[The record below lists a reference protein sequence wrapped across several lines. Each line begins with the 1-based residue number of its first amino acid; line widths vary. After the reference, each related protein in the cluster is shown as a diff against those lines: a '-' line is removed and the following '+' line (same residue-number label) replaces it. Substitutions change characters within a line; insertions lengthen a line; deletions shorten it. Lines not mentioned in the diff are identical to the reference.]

1 MLSLKNVNKYFNR
14 HRKNEIHVINN
25 ISLEFND
32 NGLVALLGP
41 SGCGKTTLLN
51 AIGGLDKIK
60 SGKIYVNGKKIS
72 SKIDGKV
79 DKIRNLNI
87 GYIFQDYKL
96 VDNMSVFDN
105 VALVLTMLGI
115 KDKNEVKNRVEYVLD
130 KVGMLRYKRRPANML
145 SGGERQ
151 RVGIARA
158 LVKNPNIILADEP
171 TGNLDSKNSLEIMKI
186 IKSISK
192 DRLVIL
198 VTHEVNLAKFYA
210 DRIIELKDGSI
221 VKDYINKDK
230 EDLDYAIDNNIY
242 LKDFDK
248 HDVIKDEDKLINIY
262 LDDKD
267 KIKLDIVVRNGNI
280 YVNSKNRD
288 NVVVIDEDSNIELIN
303 DSYKKIQES
312 DIDKYNFDLKDDG
325 KKKRYSSIFNPISL
339 ITNGFRKVF
348 DYSFLKKL
356 LLLGFVLSGMF
367 IMYSVASIA
376 STINVKDED
385 FVTMNKNYLSINLN
399 KIKVDDYLK
408 YETMD
413 SVNYIIPGNSYV
425 NFNVSYNDYYQSLN
439 YSDNLSGSL
448 SDINLINDSDVV
460 YGTMPKEMNEV
471 VVDKKCILS
480 MFDATGYANM
490 LGVKN
495 VSDMI
500 GRKIKINTMNAFVIV
515 GVVDLG
521 SPSIYMNRNNFV
533 NVLSNTKSTDD
544 TINNDMLSVAEVE
557 IGNQKVYD
565 YNLYV
570 NDIELKKG
578 NYPVNDYEVIVNI
591 KNSDTMPLNKY
602 IDTKVN
608 DKKLL
613 VVGYYFSKE
622 NMDAFLVNNNTVKYD
637 LITKSKD
644 MVLVSKDKNKT
655 INEFRDMGLN
665 IEDSYSVSRKKYI
678 ESNKERVNATLL
690 ASGIILIISLVE
702 VFLMIRASFI
712 SRVKSVGIYRAIGVK
727 KSDIYRMFYGEIIA
741 ITTIASVPGII
752 LASYILKT
760 LTSIKFLS
768 KSFLVDFRII
778 LLSIIFVYIFNLI
791 IGLIP
796 VFNTIRHR
804 PASILSRHDLD

>member
-288 NVVVIDEDSNIELIN
+288 NIVVIDEDSNIELIN

-356 LLLGFVLSGMF
+356 LLLGFILSGMF
-367 IMYSVASIA
+367 IMYSVSSIA

-385 FVTMNKNYLSINLN
+385 FVTMNKNYLSVNLN

-408 YETMD
+408 YENLD
-413 SVNYIIPGNSYV
+413 SVDYIIPGNSSV
-425 NFNVSYNDYYQSLN
+425 NFSVNYNDYYQSIN
-439 YSDNLSGSL
+439 IKDILSGSL
-448 SDINLINDSDVV
+448 SDINLIKDSDIL
-460 YGTMPKEMNEV
+460 YGTVPKEINEV
-471 VVDKKCILS
+471 VVDKRSILS
-480 MFDATGYANM
+480 MFDETGYANM
-490 LGVKN
+490 IGIKN

-500 GRKIKINTMNAFVIV
+500 GREIKIDTMDAFVIV
-515 GVVDLG
+515 GIVDLG
-521 SPSIYMNRNNFV
+521 SPSIYMNRSNFI
-533 NVLSNTKSTDD
+533 NVLSNTK
-544 TINNDMLSVAEVE
+544 NNDTNMYISEEE
-557 IGNQKVYD
+557 IGNQKIYD
-565 YNLYV
+565 YNLEV

-591 KNSDTMPLNKY
+591 KNSDTMPLNKF

-613 VVGYYFSKE
+613 VVGYYFSKD

-637 LITKSKD
+637 LISKSKD
-644 MVLVSKDKNKT
+644 MVLVSKDKDKT

-678 ESNKERVNATLL
+678 EGNKERVNTTLL
-690 ASGIILIISLVE
+690 VSGVILIISLVE
-702 VFLMIRASFI
+702 VFLMIRASFL

-752 LASYILKT
+752 LASYILKV
-760 LTSIKFLS
+760 LSNIKFLS
-768 KSFLVDFRII
+768 KYFLVNFRIV

-796 VFNTIRHR
+796 VFNTIRRR

>member
-288 NVVVIDEDSNIELIN
+288 NIVVIDEDSNIELIN

-312 DIDKYNFDLKDDG
+312 DIDKYNFDLKDYG

-339 ITNGFRKVF
+339 ITNGFKKVF

-356 LLLGFVLSGMF
+356 LLLGFILSGMF
-367 IMYSVASIA
+367 IMYSVSSIA

-385 FVTMNKNYLSINLN
+385 FVTMNKNYLSVNLN

-408 YETMD
+408 YENLD
-413 SVNYIIPGNSYV
+413 SVDYIIPGNSSV
-425 NFNVSYNDYYQSLN
+425 NFSVNYNDYYQSIN
-439 YSDNLSGSL
+439 IKDILSGSL
-448 SDINLINDSDVV
+448 SDINLIKDSDIV

-471 VVDKKCILS
+471 VVDKRSLLS
-480 MFDATGYANM
+480 MFDETGYANM
-490 LGVKN
+490 IGVKN

-500 GRKIKINTMNAFVIV
+500 GREIKIDTMDAFVIV
-515 GVVDLG
+515 GIVDLG
-521 SPSIYMNRNNFV
+521 SPSIYMNRNNFI
-533 NVLSNTKSTDD
+533 NVLSNTK
-544 TINNDMLSVAEVE
+544 NNDTNMYISEEE
-557 IGNQKVYD
+557 IGNQKIYD
-565 YNLYV
+565 YNLEV

-613 VVGYYFSKE
+613 VVGYYFSKD

-637 LITKSKD
+637 LISKSKD
-644 MVLVSKDKNKT
+644 LVLVSEDKDKT

-678 ESNKERVNATLL
+678 EGNKERVNTTLL
-690 ASGIILIISLVE
+690 VSGVILIISLVE
-702 VFLMIRASFI
+702 VFLMIRASFL

-752 LASYILKT
+752 LASYILKV
-760 LTSIKFLS
+760 LSNIKFLS
-768 KSFLVDFRII
+768 KYFLVNFRIV

-796 VFNTIRHR
+796 VFNTIRRR

>member
-171 TGNLDSKNSLEIMKI
+171 TGNLDSKISLEIMKI

-280 YVNSKNRD
+280 YVNSKSRD
-288 NVVVIDEDSNIELIN
+288 NIVVIDEDSNIELIN

-356 LLLGFVLSGMF
+356 LLLGFLLSGMF
-367 IMYSVASIA
+367 IMYSVSSIA

-385 FVTMNKNYLSINLN
+385 FVTMNKNYLSVNLN

-408 YETMD
+408 YENLD
-413 SVNYIIPGNSYV
+413 SVDYIIPGNSSV
-425 NFNVSYNDYYQSLN
+425 NFSVNYNDYYQSIN
-439 YSDNLSGSL
+439 IKDILSGSL
-448 SDINLINDSDVV
+448 SDINLIKDSDIV

-471 VVDKKCILS
+471 VVDKRSILS
-480 MFDATGYANM
+480 MFDETGYANM
-490 LGVKN
+490 IGIKN

-500 GRKIKINTMNAFVIV
+500 GREIKIDTMDAFVIV
-515 GVVDLG
+515 GIVDLG
-521 SPSIYMNRNNFV
+521 SPSIYMNRSNFI
-533 NVLSNTKSTDD
+533 NVLSNTK
-544 TINNDMLSVAEVE
+544 NNDTNMYISEEE
-557 IGNQKVYD
+557 IGNQKIYD
-565 YNLYV
+565 YNLEV

-578 NYPVNDYEVIVNI
+578 NYPVNDYEAIVNI

-613 VVGYYFSKE
+613 VVGYYFSKD

-637 LITKSKD
+637 LISKSKD
-644 MVLVSKDKNKT
+644 MVLVSKDKDKT

-678 ESNKERVNATLL
+678 EGNKERVNTTLL
-690 ASGIILIISLVE
+690 VSGVILIISLVE
-702 VFLMIRASFI
+702 VFLMIRASFL

-752 LASYILKT
+752 LASYILKV
-760 LTSIKFLS
+760 LSNIKFLS
-768 KSFLVDFRII
+768 KYFLVNFRIV

-796 VFNTIRHR
+796 VFNTIRRR

>member
-280 YVNSKNRD
+280 YVNSKSRD
-288 NVVVIDEDSNIELIN
+288 NIVVIDEDSNIELIN

-339 ITNGFRKVF
+339 ITNGFKKVF
-348 DYSFLKKL
+348 DYSILKKL
-356 LLLGFVLSGMF
+356 LLLGFILSGMF
-367 IMYSVASIA
+367 IMYSVSSIA

-385 FVTMNKNYLSINLN
+385 FVTMNKNYLSVNLN

-408 YETMD
+408 YENLD
-413 SVNYIIPGNSYV
+413 SVDYIIPGNSSV
-425 NFNVSYNDYYQSLN
+425 NFSVNYNDYYQSIN
-439 YSDNLSGSL
+439 IKDILSGSL
-448 SDINLINDSDVV
+448 SDINLIKDSDIV

-471 VVDKKCILS
+471 VVDKRSLLS
-480 MFDATGYANM
+480 MFDETGYANM
-490 LGVKN
+490 IGVKN

-500 GRKIKINTMNAFVIV
+500 GREIKIDTMDAFVIV
-515 GVVDLG
+515 GIVDLG
-521 SPSIYMNRNNFV
+521 SPSIYMNRSNFI
-533 NVLSNTKSTDD
+533 NVLSNTK
-544 TINNDMLSVAEVE
+544 NNDTNMYISEEE
-557 IGNQKVYD
+557 IGNQKIYD
-565 YNLYV
+565 YNLEV

-613 VVGYYFSKE
+613 VVGYYFSKD

-637 LITKSKD
+637 LISKSKD
-644 MVLVSKDKNKT
+644 LVLVSEDKNKT
-655 INEFRDMGLN
+655 INEFRNMGLN

-678 ESNKERVNATLL
+678 EGNKERVNTTLL
-690 ASGIILIISLVE
+690 VSGVILIISLVE
-702 VFLMIRASFI
+702 VFLMIRASFL

-752 LASYILKT
+752 LASYILKV
-760 LTSIKFLS
+760 LSNIKFLS
-768 KSFLVDFRII
+768 KYFLVNFRIV

-796 VFNTIRHR
+796 VFNTIRRR

>member
-96 VDNMSVFDN
+96 VENMSVFDN

-280 YVNSKNRD
+280 YVNSKSRD
-288 NVVVIDEDSNIELIN
+288 NIVVIDEDSNIELIN

-339 ITNGFRKVF
+339 ITNGFKKVF

-356 LLLGFVLSGMF
+356 LLLGFILSGMF
-367 IMYSVASIA
+367 IMYSVSSIA

-385 FVTMNKNYLSINLN
+385 FVTMNKNYMSVNLN

-408 YETMD
+408 YENLD
-413 SVNYIIPGNSYV
+413 SVDYIIPGNSSV
-425 NFNVSYNDYYQSLN
+425 NFSVNYNDYYQSIN
-439 YSDNLSGSL
+439 IKDILSGSL
-448 SDINLINDSDVV
+448 SDINLIKDSDIL

-471 VVDKKCILS
+471 VVDKRSILS
-480 MFDATGYANM
+480 MFDETGYANM
-490 LGVKN
+490 IGIKN
-495 VSDMI
+495 VRDMI
-500 GRKIKINTMNAFVIV
+500 GREIKIDTMDAFVIV
-515 GVVDLG
+515 GIVDLG
-521 SPSIYMNRNNFV
+521 SPSIYMNRSNFI
-533 NVLSNTKSTDD
+533 NVLSNTK
-544 TINNDMLSVAEVE
+544 NNDTNMYISEEE
-557 IGNQKVYD
+557 IGNQKIYD
-565 YNLYV
+565 YNLEV

-613 VVGYYFSKE
+613 VVGYYFSKD

-637 LITKSKD
+637 LISKSKD
-644 MVLVSKDKNKT
+644 MVLVSKDKDKT

-678 ESNKERVNATLL
+678 EGNKERVNTTLL
-690 ASGIILIISLVE
+690 VSGVILIISLVE
-702 VFLMIRASFI
+702 VFLMIRASFL

-752 LASYILKT
+752 LASYILKV
-760 LTSIKFLS
+760 LSNIKFLS
-768 KSFLVDFRII
+768 KYFLVNFRIV

-796 VFNTIRHR
+796 VFNTIRRR

>member
-171 TGNLDSKNSLEIMKI
+171 TGNLDSKNSLEVMKI

-339 ITNGFRKVF
+339 ITNGFKKVF

-356 LLLGFVLSGMF
+356 LLLGFILSGMF
-367 IMYSVASIA
+367 IMYSVSSIA

-385 FVTMNKNYLSINLN
+385 FVTMNKNYLSVNLN

-408 YETMD
+408 YENLD
-413 SVNYIIPGNSYV
+413 SVDYIIPGNSSV
-425 NFNVSYNDYYQSLN
+425 NFSVNYNDYYQSIN
-439 YSDNLSGSL
+439 IKDILSGSL
-448 SDINLINDSDVV
+448 SDINLIKDSDIV

-471 VVDKKCILS
+471 VVDKRSILS
-480 MFDATGYANM
+480 MFDETGYANM
-490 LGVKN
+490 IGVKN

-500 GRKIKINTMNAFVIV
+500 GREIKIDTMDAFVIV
-515 GVVDLG
+515 GIVDLG
-521 SPSIYMNRNNFV
+521 SPSIYMNRSNFI
-533 NVLSNTKSTDD
+533 NVLSNTK
-544 TINNDMLSVAEVE
+544 NNDTNMYISEEE
-557 IGNQKVYD
+557 IGNQKIYD
-565 YNLYV
+565 YNLEV

-591 KNSDTMPLNKY
+591 KNSDTMPLNKF

-613 VVGYYFSKE
+613 VVGYYFSKD

-637 LITKSKD
+637 LISKSKD
-644 MVLVSKDKNKT
+644 MVLVSKDKDKT

-665 IEDSYSVSRKKYI
+665 IEDSYGVSRKKYI
-678 ESNKERVNATLL
+678 ESNKERVNTTLL
-690 ASGIILIISLVE
+690 VSGVILIISLVE
-702 VFLMIRASFI
+702 VFLMIRASFL

-752 LASYILKT
+752 LASYILKV
-760 LTSIKFLS
+760 LSNIKFLS
-768 KSFLVDFRII
+768 KYFLVNFRIV
-778 LLSIIFVYIFNLI
+778 LLSIVFVYIFNLI

-796 VFNTIRHR
+796 VFNTIRRR

>member
-1 MLSLKNVNKYFNR
+1 MLSLKKVNKYFNR

-25 ISLEFND
+25 VSLEFND

-72 SKIDGKV
+72 SKIDAKV

-115 KDKNEVKNRVEYVLD
+115 KDKNKVKNRVEYVLD
-130 KVGMLRYKRRPANML
+130 KVGMLRYKRRPASML

-171 TGNLDSKNSLEIMKI
+171 TGNLDSKNSLEVMKI

-262 LDDKD
+262 LDEKD
-267 KIKLDIVVRNGNI
+267 NIKLDIVVKNGNI
-280 YVNSKNRD
+280 YINSKNRD

-339 ITNGFRKVF
+339 ITNGFKKVF

-356 LLLGFVLSGMF
+356 LLLGFILSGMF
-367 IMYSVASIA
+367 IMYSVSSIA

-385 FVTMNKNYLSINLN
+385 FVTMNKNYLSVNLN

-408 YETMD
+408 YENLD
-413 SVNYIIPGNSYV
+413 SVDYIIPGNSSV
-425 NFNVSYNDYYQSLN
+425 NFSVNYNDYYQSIN
-439 YSDNLSGSL
+439 IKDILSGSL
-448 SDINLINDSDVV
+448 SDINLIKDSDIV

-471 VVDKKCILS
+471 VVDKRSILS
-480 MFDATGYANM
+480 MFDETGYANM
-490 LGVKN
+490 IGVKN

-500 GRKIKINTMNAFVIV
+500 GREIKIDTMDAFVIV
-515 GVVDLG
+515 GIVDLG
-521 SPSIYMNRNNFV
+521 SPSIYMDKSNFI
-533 NVLSNTKSTDD
+533 NVLSNTK
-544 TINNDMLSVAEVE
+544 NNDTNMYVSEEE

-565 YNLYV
+565 YNLEV

-578 NYPVNDYEVIVNI
+578 NYPINDYEVIVNI
-591 KNSDTMPLNKY
+591 KNSDTMSLNKY

-613 VVGYYFSKE
+613 VVGYYFSKD

-637 LITKSKD
+637 LISKSKD
-644 MVLVSKDKNKT
+644 LVLVSKDKDKT

-678 ESNKERVNATLL
+678 ESNKERVNTTLL
-690 ASGIILIISLVE
+690 VSGVILIISLVE
-702 VFLMIRASFI
+702 VFLMIRASFL

-752 LASYILKT
+752 LASYILKV
-760 LTSIKFLS
+760 LSNIKFLS
-768 KSFLVDFRII
+768 KYFLVNFRIV

-796 VFNTIRHR
+796 VFNTIRRR

>member
-221 VKDYINKDK
+221 VRDYINKDK

-280 YVNSKNRD
+280 YVNSKSRD
-288 NVVVIDEDSNIELIN
+288 NIVVIDEDSNIELIN

-356 LLLGFVLSGMF
+356 LLLGFLLSGMF
-367 IMYSVASIA
+367 IMYSVSSIA

-385 FVTMNKNYLSINLN
+385 FVTMNKNYLSVNLN

-408 YETMD
+408 YENLD
-413 SVNYIIPGNSYV
+413 SVDYIIPGNSSV
-425 NFNVSYNDYYQSLN
+425 NFSVNYNDYYQSIN
-439 YSDNLSGSL
+439 IKDILSGSL
-448 SDINLINDSDVV
+448 SDINLIKDSDIL

-471 VVDKKCILS
+471 VVDKRSILS
-480 MFDATGYANM
+480 MFDETGYANM
-490 LGVKN
+490 IGIKN

-500 GRKIKINTMNAFVIV
+500 GREIKIDTMDAFVIV
-515 GVVDLG
+515 GIVDLG
-521 SPSIYMNRNNFV
+521 SPSIYMNRSNFI
-533 NVLSNTKSTDD
+533 NVLSNTK
-544 TINNDMLSVAEVE
+544 NNDTNMYISEEE
-557 IGNQKVYD
+557 IGNQKIYD
-565 YNLYV
+565 YNLEV

-613 VVGYYFSKE
+613 VVGYYFSKD

-637 LITKSKD
+637 LISKSKD
-644 MVLVSKDKNKT
+644 MVLVSKDKDKT

-665 IEDSYSVSRKKYI
+665 IEDSYNVSRKKYI
-678 ESNKERVNATLL
+678 EGNKERVNTTLL
-690 ASGIILIISLVE
+690 VSGVILIISLVE
-702 VFLMIRASFI
+702 VFLMIRASFL

-752 LASYILKT
+752 LASYILKV
-760 LTSIKFLS
+760 LSNIKFLS
-768 KSFLVDFRII
+768 KYFLVNFRIV

-796 VFNTIRHR
+796 VFNTIRRR

>member
-1 MLSLKNVNKYFNR
+1 MLSLKKVNKYFNR

-25 ISLEFND
+25 VSLEFND

-115 KDKNEVKNRVEYVLD
+115 KDKNKVKNRVEYVLD

-171 TGNLDSKNSLEIMKI
+171 TGNLDSKNSLEVMKI

-262 LDDKD
+262 LDEKD
-267 KIKLDIVVRNGNI
+267 NIKLDIVVKNGNI
-280 YVNSKNRD
+280 YINSKNRD

-339 ITNGFRKVF
+339 ITNGFKKVF

-356 LLLGFVLSGMF
+356 LLLGFILSGMF
-367 IMYSVASIA
+367 IMYSVSSIA

-385 FVTMNKNYLSINLN
+385 FVTMNKNYLSVNLN

-408 YETMD
+408 YENLD
-413 SVNYIIPGNSYV
+413 SVDYIIPGNSSV
-425 NFNVSYNDYYQSLN
+425 NFSVNYNDYYQSIN
-439 YSDNLSGSL
+439 IKDILSGSL
-448 SDINLINDSDVV
+448 SDINLIKDSDIV

-471 VVDKKCILS
+471 VVDKRSILS
-480 MFDATGYANM
+480 MFDETGYANM
-490 LGVKN
+490 IGVKN

-500 GRKIKINTMNAFVIV
+500 GREIKIDTMDAFVIV
-515 GVVDLG
+515 GIVDLG
-521 SPSIYMNRNNFV
+521 SPSIYMNRSNFI
-533 NVLSNTKSTDD
+533 NVLSNTK
-544 TINNDMLSVAEVE
+544 NNDNNMYVSEEE
-557 IGNQKVYD
+557 ISNQKVYD
-565 YNLYV
+565 YNLEV

-578 NYPVNDYEVIVNI
+578 NYPINDYEVIVNI

-613 VVGYYFSKE
+613 VVGYYFSKD

-637 LITKSKD
+637 LISKSKD
-644 MVLVSKDKNKT
+644 MVLVSKDKDKT

-678 ESNKERVNATLL
+678 ESNKERVNTTLL
-690 ASGIILIISLVE
+690 VSGVILIISLVE
-702 VFLMIRASFI
+702 VFLMIRASFL

-752 LASYILKT
+752 LASYILKV
-760 LTSIKFLS
+760 LSNIKFLS
-768 KSFLVDFRII
+768 KYFLVNFRIV

-796 VFNTIRHR
+796 VFNTIRRR

>member
-130 KVGMLRYKRRPANML
+130 KVGMLRYKRRPASML

-171 TGNLDSKNSLEIMKI
+171 TGNLDSKNSLEVMKI

-312 DIDKYNFDLKDDG
+312 DIDKYNFDLKDYG

-339 ITNGFRKVF
+339 ITNGFKKVF

-356 LLLGFVLSGMF
+356 LLLGFILSGMF
-367 IMYSVASIA
+367 IMYSVSSIA

-385 FVTMNKNYLSINLN
+385 FVTMNKNYLSVNLN

-408 YETMD
+408 YENLD
-413 SVNYIIPGNSYV
+413 SVDYIMPGNSSV
-425 NFNVSYNDYYQSLN
+425 NFSVNYNDYYQSIN
-439 YSDNLSGSL
+439 IKDILSGSL
-448 SDINLINDSDVV
+448 SDINLIKDSDIV

-471 VVDKKCILS
+471 VVDKRSILS
-480 MFDATGYANM
+480 MFDETGYANM
-490 LGVKN
+490 IGIKN

-500 GRKIKINTMNAFVIV
+500 GREIKIDTMDAFVIV
-515 GVVDLG
+515 GIVDLG
-521 SPSIYMNRNNFV
+521 SPSIYMDKSNFI
-533 NVLSNTKSTDD
+533 NVLSNTK
-544 TINNDMLSVAEVE
+544 NNDTNMYISEEE
-557 IGNQKVYD
+557 IGNQKIYD
-565 YNLYV
+565 YNLEV

-613 VVGYYFSKE
+613 VVGYYFSKD

-637 LITKSKD
+637 LISKSKD
-644 MVLVSKDKNKT
+644 MVLVSKDKDKT

-678 ESNKERVNATLL
+678 EGNKERVNTTLL
-690 ASGIILIISLVE
+690 VSGVILIISLVE
-702 VFLMIRASFI
+702 VFLMIRASFL

-752 LASYILKT
+752 LASYILKV
-760 LTSIKFLS
+760 LSNIKFLS
-768 KSFLVDFRII
+768 KYFLVNFRIV

-796 VFNTIRHR
+796 VFNTIRRR

>member
-171 TGNLDSKNSLEIMKI
+171 TGNLDSKNSLEVMKI

-198 VTHEVNLAKFYA
+198 VTQEVNLAKFYA

-280 YVNSKNRD
+280 YVNSKSRD
-288 NVVVIDEDSNIELIN
+288 NIVVIDEDSNIELIN

-356 LLLGFVLSGMF
+356 LLLGFLLSGMF
-367 IMYSVASIA
+367 IMYSVSSIA

-385 FVTMNKNYLSINLN
+385 FVTMNKNYLSVNLN

-408 YETMD
+408 YENLD
-413 SVNYIIPGNSYV
+413 SVDYIIPGNSSV
-425 NFNVSYNDYYQSLN
+425 NFSVNYNDYYQSIN
-439 YSDNLSGSL
+439 IKDILSGSL
-448 SDINLINDSDVV
+448 SDINLIKDSDIV

-471 VVDKKCILS
+471 VVDKRSILS
-480 MFDATGYANM
+480 MFDETGYANM
-490 LGVKN
+490 IGIKN

-500 GRKIKINTMNAFVIV
+500 GREIKIDTMDAFVIV
-515 GVVDLG
+515 GIVDLG
-521 SPSIYMNRNNFV
+521 SPSIYMNRSNFI
-533 NVLSNTKSTDD
+533 NVLSNTK
-544 TINNDMLSVAEVE
+544 NNDTNMYISEEE
-557 IGNQKVYD
+557 IGNQKIYD
-565 YNLYV
+565 YNLEV

-591 KNSDTMPLNKY
+591 KNNDTMPLNKY

-613 VVGYYFSKE
+613 VVGYYFSKD

-637 LITKSKD
+637 LISKSKD
-644 MVLVSKDKNKT
+644 LVLVSKDKDKT

-678 ESNKERVNATLL
+678 EGNKERVNTTLL
-690 ASGIILIISLVE
+690 VSGVILIISLVE
-702 VFLMIRASFI
+702 VFLMIRASFL

-752 LASYILKT
+752 LASYILKV
-760 LTSIKFLS
+760 LSNIKFLS
-768 KSFLVDFRII
+768 KYFLVNFRIV

-796 VFNTIRHR
+796 VFNTIRRR

>member
-280 YVNSKNRD
+280 YVNSKSRD

-339 ITNGFRKVF
+339 ITNGFKKVF

-356 LLLGFVLSGMF
+356 LLLGFILSGMF
-367 IMYSVASIA
+367 IMYSVSSIA

-385 FVTMNKNYLSINLN
+385 FVTMNKNYLSLNLN

-408 YETMD
+408 YENLD
-413 SVNYIIPGNSYV
+413 SVDYIIPGNSSV
-425 NFNVSYNDYYQSLN
+425 NFSVNYNDYYQSIN
-439 YSDNLSGSL
+439 IKDILSGSL
-448 SDINLINDSDVV
+448 SDINLIKDSDIV

-471 VVDKKCILS
+471 VVDKRSILS
-480 MFDATGYANM
+480 MFDETGYANM
-490 LGVKN
+490 IGVKN

-500 GRKIKINTMNAFVIV
+500 GREIKIDTMDAFVIV
-515 GVVDLG
+515 GIVDLG
-521 SPSIYMNRNNFV
+521 SPSIYMNRGNFI
-533 NVLSNTKSTDD
+533 NVLSNTK
-544 TINNDMLSVAEVE
+544 NNDTNMYVSEEE
-557 IGNQKVYD
+557 ISNQKVYD
-565 YNLYV
+565 YNLEV

-578 NYPVNDYEVIVNI
+578 NYPINDYEVIVNI

-608 DKKLL
+608 EKKLL
-613 VVGYYFSKE
+613 VVGYYFSKD

-637 LITKSKD
+637 LISKSKD
-644 MVLVSKDKNKT
+644 MVLVSKDKDKT

-678 ESNKERVNATLL
+678 ESNKERVNTTLL
-690 ASGIILIISLVE
+690 VSGVILIISLVE
-702 VFLMIRASFI
+702 VFLMIRASFL

-752 LASYILKT
+752 LASYILKV
-760 LTSIKFLS
+760 LSNIKFLS
-768 KSFLVDFRII
+768 KYFLVNFRIV

-796 VFNTIRHR
+796 VFNTIRRR

>member
-25 ISLEFND
+25 VSLEFND

-130 KVGMLRYKRRPANML
+130 KVGMLRYKRRPASML

-171 TGNLDSKNSLEIMKI
+171 TGNLDSKNSLEVMKI

-280 YVNSKNRD
+280 YVNSKSRD
-288 NVVVIDEDSNIELIN
+288 NIVVIDEDSNIELIN

-356 LLLGFVLSGMF
+356 LLLGFLLSGMF
-367 IMYSVASIA
+367 IMYSVSSIA

-385 FVTMNKNYLSINLN
+385 FVTMNKNYLSVNLN

-408 YETMD
+408 YENLD
-413 SVNYIIPGNSYV
+413 SVDYIIPGNSSV
-425 NFNVSYNDYYQSLN
+425 NFSVNYNDYYQSIN
-439 YSDNLSGSL
+439 IKDILSGSL
-448 SDINLINDSDVV
+448 SDINLIKDSDIL

-471 VVDKKCILS
+471 VVDKRSILS
-480 MFDATGYANM
+480 MFDETGYANM
-490 LGVKN
+490 IGIKN

-500 GRKIKINTMNAFVIV
+500 GREIKIDTMDAFVIV
-515 GVVDLG
+515 GIVDLG
-521 SPSIYMNRNNFV
+521 NPSIYMNRSNFI
-533 NVLSNTKSTDD
+533 NVLSNTK
-544 TINNDMLSVAEVE
+544 NNDTNMYISEEE
-557 IGNQKVYD
+557 IGNQKIYD
-565 YNLYV
+565 YNLEV

-613 VVGYYFSKE
+613 VVGYYFSKD

-637 LITKSKD
+637 LISKSKD
-644 MVLVSKDKNKT
+644 LVLVSKDKDKT

-678 ESNKERVNATLL
+678 EGNKERVNTTLL
-690 ASGIILIISLVE
+690 VSGVILIISLVE
-702 VFLMIRASFI
+702 VFLMIRASFL

-752 LASYILKT
+752 LASYILKV
-760 LTSIKFLS
+760 LSNIKFLS
-768 KSFLVDFRII
+768 KYFLVNFRIV
-778 LLSIIFVYIFNLI
+778 LLSIVFVYIFNLI

-796 VFNTIRHR
+796 VFNTIRRR

>member
-96 VDNMSVFDN
+96 VDSMSVFDN

-280 YVNSKNRD
+280 YVNSKSRD

-339 ITNGFRKVF
+339 ITNGFKKVF

-356 LLLGFVLSGMF
+356 LLLGFILSGMF
-367 IMYSVASIA
+367 IMYSVSSIA

-385 FVTMNKNYLSINLN
+385 FVTMNKNYLSVNLN

-408 YETMD
+408 YENLD
-413 SVNYIIPGNSYV
+413 SVNYIIPGNSSV
-425 NFNVSYNDYYQSLN
+425 NFSVNYNDYYQSIN
-439 YSDNLSGSL
+439 IKDILSGSL
-448 SDINLINDSDVV
+448 SDINLIKDSDIV

-471 VVDKKCILS
+471 VVDKRSILS
-480 MFDATGYANM
+480 MFDETGYANM
-490 LGVKN
+490 VGVKN

-500 GRKIKINTMNAFVIV
+500 GREIKIDTMDAFVIV
-515 GVVDLG
+515 GIVDLG
-521 SPSIYMNRNNFV
+521 SPSIYMNRSNFI
-533 NVLSNTKSTDD
+533 NVLSNTK
-544 TINNDMLSVAEVE
+544 NNDTNMYISEEE
-557 IGNQKVYD
+557 IGNQKIYD
-565 YNLYV
+565 YNLEV
-570 NDIELKKG
+570 NDIVLKKG

-613 VVGYYFSKE
+613 VVGYYFSKD

-637 LITKSKD
+637 LISKSKD
-644 MVLVSKDKNKT
+644 MVLVSKDKDKT

-678 ESNKERVNATLL
+678 EGNKERVNTTLL
-690 ASGIILIISLVE
+690 VSGVILIISLVE
-702 VFLMIRASFI
+702 VFLMIRASFL

-752 LASYILKT
+752 LASYILKV
-760 LTSIKFLS
+760 LSNIKFLS
-768 KSFLVDFRII
+768 KYFLVNFRIV

-796 VFNTIRHR
+796 VFNTIRRR

>member
-72 SKIDGKV
+72 SKIDSKV

-96 VDNMSVFDN
+96 VDNISVFDN

-130 KVGMLRYKRRPANML
+130 KVGMLRYKRRPASML

-280 YVNSKNRD
+280 YVNSKSRD

-312 DIDKYNFDLKDDG
+312 DIDKYNFDLKDYG

-339 ITNGFRKVF
+339 ITNGFKKVF

-356 LLLGFVLSGMF
+356 LLLGFILSGMF
-367 IMYSVASIA
+367 IMYSVSSIA

-385 FVTMNKNYLSINLN
+385 FVTMNKNYLSVNLN

-408 YETMD
+408 YENLD
-413 SVNYIIPGNSYV
+413 SVDYIMPGNSSV
-425 NFNVSYNDYYQSLN
+425 NFSVNYNDYYQSIN
-439 YSDNLSGSL
+439 IKDILSGSL
-448 SDINLINDSDVV
+448 SDINLIKDSDIL

-471 VVDKKCILS
+471 VVDKRSILS
-480 MFDATGYANM
+480 MFDENGYANM
-490 LGVKN
+490 IGIKN
-495 VSDMI
+495 VRDMI
-500 GRKIKINTMNAFVIV
+500 GREIKIDTMDAFVIV
-515 GVVDLG
+515 GIVDLG
-521 SPSIYMNRNNFV
+521 SPSIYMNRSNFI
-533 NVLSNTKSTDD
+533 NVLSNTK
-544 TINNDMLSVAEVE
+544 NNDTNMYISEEE
-557 IGNQKVYD
+557 IGNQKIYD
-565 YNLYV
+565 YNLEV

-613 VVGYYFSKE
+613 VVGYYFSKD

-637 LITKSKD
+637 LISKSKD
-644 MVLVSKDKNKT
+644 MVLVSKDKDKT

-678 ESNKERVNATLL
+678 ESNKERVNTTLL
-690 ASGIILIISLVE
+690 VSGVILIISLVE
-702 VFLMIRASFI
+702 VFLMIRASFL

-752 LASYILKT
+752 LASYILKV
-760 LTSIKFLS
+760 LSNIKFLS
-768 KSFLVDFRII
+768 KYFLVNFRIV

-796 VFNTIRHR
+796 VFNTIRRR

>member
-130 KVGMLRYKRRPANML
+130 KVGMLRYKRRPASML

-280 YVNSKNRD
+280 YVNSKSRD
-288 NVVVIDEDSNIELIN
+288 NIVVIDEDSNIELIN

-339 ITNGFRKVF
+339 ITNGFKKVF

-356 LLLGFVLSGMF
+356 LLLGFILSGMF
-367 IMYSVASIA
+367 IMYSVSSIA

-385 FVTMNKNYLSINLN
+385 FVTMNKNYLSVNLN

-408 YETMD
+408 YENLD
-413 SVNYIIPGNSYV
+413 SVDYIIPGNSSV
-425 NFNVSYNDYYQSLN
+425 NFSVNYNDYYQSIN
-439 YSDNLSGSL
+439 IKDILSGSL
-448 SDINLINDSDVV
+448 SDINLIKDSDIV

-471 VVDKKCILS
+471 VVDKRSILS
-480 MFDATGYANM
+480 MFDETGYANM
-490 LGVKN
+490 IGIKN

-500 GRKIKINTMNAFVIV
+500 GREIKIDTMDAFVIV
-515 GVVDLG
+515 GIVDLG
-521 SPSIYMNRNNFV
+521 SPSIYMNRSNFI
-533 NVLSNTKSTDD
+533 NVLSNTK
-544 TINNDMLSVAEVE
+544 NNDTNMYISEEE
-557 IGNQKVYD
+557 IGNQKIYD
-565 YNLYV
+565 YNLEV

-613 VVGYYFSKE
+613 VVGYYFSKD

-637 LITKSKD
+637 LISKSKD
-644 MVLVSKDKNKT
+644 LVLVSKDKDKT

-678 ESNKERVNATLL
+678 EGNKERVNTTLL
-690 ASGIILIISLVE
+690 VSGVILIISLVE
-702 VFLMIRASFI
+702 VFLMIRASFL

-752 LASYILKT
+752 LASYILKV
-760 LTSIKFLS
+760 LSNIKFLS
-768 KSFLVDFRII
+768 KYFLVNFRIV

-796 VFNTIRHR
+796 VFNTIRRR

>member
-339 ITNGFRKVF
+339 ITNGFKKVF

-356 LLLGFVLSGMF
+356 LLLGFILSGMF
-367 IMYSVASIA
+367 IMYSVSSIA

-385 FVTMNKNYLSINLN
+385 FVTMNKNYLSLNLN

-408 YETMD
+408 YENLD
-413 SVNYIIPGNSYV
+413 SVDYIIPGNSSV
-425 NFNVSYNDYYQSLN
+425 NFSVNYNDYYQSIN
-439 YSDNLSGSL
+439 IKDILSGSL
-448 SDINLINDSDVV
+448 SDINLIKDSDIV

-471 VVDKKCILS
+471 VVDKRSILS
-480 MFDATGYANM
+480 MFDETGYANM
-490 LGVKN
+490 IGVKN

-500 GRKIKINTMNAFVIV
+500 GREIKIDTMDAFVIV
-515 GVVDLG
+515 GIVDLG
-521 SPSIYMNRNNFV
+521 SPSIYMNRSNFI
-533 NVLSNTKSTDD
+533 NVLSNTK
-544 TINNDMLSVAEVE
+544 NNDTNMYISEEE
-557 IGNQKVYD
+557 IGNQKIYD
-565 YNLYV
+565 YNLEV

-578 NYPVNDYEVIVNI
+578 NYPVNDYEAIVNI

-613 VVGYYFSKE
+613 VVGYYFSKD

-637 LITKSKD
+637 LISKSKD
-644 MVLVSKDKNKT
+644 MVLVSKDKDKT

-678 ESNKERVNATLL
+678 ESNKERVNTTLL
-690 ASGIILIISLVE
+690 VSGVILIISLVE
-702 VFLMIRASFI
+702 VFLMIRASFL

-752 LASYILKT
+752 LASYILKV
-760 LTSIKFLS
+760 LSNIKFLS
-768 KSFLVDFRII
+768 KYFLVNFRIV

-796 VFNTIRHR
+796 VFNTIRRR

>member
-280 YVNSKNRD
+280 YVNSKSRD
-288 NVVVIDEDSNIELIN
+288 NIVVIDEDSNIELIN

-339 ITNGFRKVF
+339 ITNGFKKVF

-356 LLLGFVLSGMF
+356 LLLGFILSGMF
-367 IMYSVASIA
+367 IMYSVSSIA

-385 FVTMNKNYLSINLN
+385 FVTMNKNYLSVNLN

-408 YETMD
+408 YENLD
-413 SVNYIIPGNSYV
+413 SVDYIIPGNSSV
-425 NFNVSYNDYYQSLN
+425 NFSVNYNDYYQSIN
-439 YSDNLSGSL
+439 IKDILSGSL
-448 SDINLINDSDVV
+448 SDINLIKDSDIV
-460 YGTMPKEMNEV
+460 YGTMPKEINEV
-471 VVDKKCILS
+471 VVDKRSILS
-480 MFDATGYANM
+480 MFDETGYANM
-490 LGVKN
+490 IGVKN

-500 GRKIKINTMNAFVIV
+500 GREIKIDTMDAFVIV
-515 GVVDLG
+515 GIVDLG
-521 SPSIYMNRNNFV
+521 SPSIYMNRSNFI
-533 NVLSNTKSTDD
+533 NVLSNTK
-544 TINNDMLSVAEVE
+544 NNDTNMYISEEE
-557 IGNQKVYD
+557 IGNQKIYD
-565 YNLYV
+565 YNLEV

-613 VVGYYFSKE
+613 VVGYYFSKD

-637 LITKSKD
+637 LISKSKD
-644 MVLVSKDKNKT
+644 MVLVSKDKDKT

-678 ESNKERVNATLL
+678 EGNKERVNTTLL
-690 ASGIILIISLVE
+690 VSGVILIISLVE
-702 VFLMIRASFI
+702 VFLMIRASFL

-752 LASYILKT
+752 LASYILKV
-760 LTSIKFLS
+760 LSNIKFLS
-768 KSFLVDFRII
+768 KYFLVNFRIV

-796 VFNTIRHR
+796 VFNTIRRR

>member
-1 MLSLKNVNKYFNR
+1 MLSLKKVNKYFNR

-25 ISLEFND
+25 VSLEFND

-130 KVGMLRYKRRPANML
+130 KVGMLRYKRRPASML

-171 TGNLDSKNSLEIMKI
+171 TGNLDSKNSLEVMKI

-262 LDDKD
+262 LDEKD

-280 YVNSKNRD
+280 YVNSKSRD

-339 ITNGFRKVF
+339 ITNGFKKVF

-356 LLLGFVLSGMF
+356 LLLGFILSGMF
-367 IMYSVASIA
+367 IMYSVSSIA

-385 FVTMNKNYLSINLN
+385 FVTMNKNYLSVNLN

-408 YETMD
+408 YENLD
-413 SVNYIIPGNSYV
+413 SVDYIIPGNSSV
-425 NFNVSYNDYYQSLN
+425 NFSVNYNDYYQSMN
-439 YSDNLSGSL
+439 IKDILSGSL
-448 SDINLINDSDVV
+448 SDINLIKDSDIV

-471 VVDKKCILS
+471 VVDKRSILS
-480 MFDATGYANM
+480 MFDETGYANM
-490 LGVKN
+490 IGIKN

-500 GRKIKINTMNAFVIV
+500 GREIKIDTMDAFVIV
-515 GVVDLG
+515 GIVDLG
-521 SPSIYMNRNNFV
+521 SPSIYMNRGNFI
-533 NVLSNTKSTDD
+533 NVLSNTK
-544 TINNDMLSVAEVE
+544 NNDTNMYVSEEE
-557 IGNQKVYD
+557 ISNQKVYD
-565 YNLYV
+565 YNLEV

-613 VVGYYFSKE
+613 VVGYYFSKD

-637 LITKSKD
+637 LISKSKD
-644 MVLVSKDKNKT
+644 LVLVSKDKDKT

-678 ESNKERVNATLL
+678 ESNKERVNTTLL
-690 ASGIILIISLVE
+690 VSGVILIISLVE
-702 VFLMIRASFI
+702 VFLMIRASFL

-752 LASYILKT
+752 LASYILKV
-760 LTSIKFLS
+760 LSNIKFLS
-768 KSFLVDFRII
+768 KYFLINFRIV

-796 VFNTIRHR
+796 VFNTIRRR

>member
-130 KVGMLRYKRRPANML
+130 KVGMLRYKRRPASML

-171 TGNLDSKNSLEIMKI
+171 TGNLDSKNSLEVMKI

-280 YVNSKNRD
+280 YVNSKSRD
-288 NVVVIDEDSNIELIN
+288 NIVVIDEDSNIELIN

-339 ITNGFRKVF
+339 ITNGFKKVF

-356 LLLGFVLSGMF
+356 LLLGFILSGMF
-367 IMYSVASIA
+367 IMYSVSSIA

-385 FVTMNKNYLSINLN
+385 FVTMNKNYLSVNLN

-408 YETMD
+408 YENLD
-413 SVNYIIPGNSYV
+413 SVNYIMPGNSSV
-425 NFNVSYNDYYQSLN
+425 NFSVNYNDYYQSIN
-439 YSDNLSGSL
+439 IKDILSGSL
-448 SDINLINDSDVV
+448 SDINLIKDSDIV

-471 VVDKKCILS
+471 VVDKRSILS
-480 MFDATGYANM
+480 MFDETGYANM
-490 LGVKN
+490 IGVKN

-500 GRKIKINTMNAFVIV
+500 GREIKIDTMDTFVIV
-515 GVVDLG
+515 GIVDLG
-521 SPSIYMNRNNFV
+521 SPSIYMNRSNFI
-533 NVLSNTKSTDD
+533 NVLSNTK
-544 TINNDMLSVAEVE
+544 NNDTNMYISEEE
-557 IGNQKVYD
+557 IGNQKIYD
-565 YNLYV
+565 YNLEV

-591 KNSDTMPLNKY
+591 KNSDTMPLNKF

-613 VVGYYFSKE
+613 VVGYYFSKD

-637 LITKSKD
+637 LISKSKD
-644 MVLVSKDKNKT
+644 MVLVSKDKDKT

-665 IEDSYSVSRKKYI
+665 IEDSYGVSRKKYI
-678 ESNKERVNATLL
+678 ESNKERVNTTLL
-690 ASGIILIISLVE
+690 VSGVILIISLVE
-702 VFLMIRASFI
+702 VFLMIRASFL

-752 LASYILKT
+752 LASYILKV
-760 LTSIKFLS
+760 LSNIKFLS
-768 KSFLVDFRII
+768 KYFLVNFRIV

-796 VFNTIRHR
+796 VFNTIRRR

>member
-130 KVGMLRYKRRPANML
+130 KVGMLRYKRRPASML

-339 ITNGFRKVF
+339 ITNGFKKVF

-356 LLLGFVLSGMF
+356 LLLGFILSGMF
-367 IMYSVASIA
+367 IMYSVSSIA

-385 FVTMNKNYLSINLN
+385 FVTMNKNYLSVNLN

-408 YETMD
+408 YENLD
-413 SVNYIIPGNSYV
+413 SVDYIIPGNSSV
-425 NFNVSYNDYYQSLN
+425 NFSVNYNDYYQSIN
-439 YSDNLSGSL
+439 IKDILSGSL
-448 SDINLINDSDVV
+448 SDINLIKDSDIV

-471 VVDKKCILS
+471 VVDKRSILS
-480 MFDATGYANM
+480 MFDETGYANM
-490 LGVKN
+490 IGVKN

-500 GRKIKINTMNAFVIV
+500 GREIKIDTMDAFVIV
-515 GVVDLG
+515 GIVDLG
-521 SPSIYMNRNNFV
+521 SPSIYMNRSNFI
-533 NVLSNTKSTDD
+533 NVLSNTK
-544 TINNDMLSVAEVE
+544 NNDTNMYISEEE
-557 IGNQKVYD
+557 IGNQKIYD
-565 YNLYV
+565 YNLEV

-578 NYPVNDYEVIVNI
+578 NYPVNDYEAIVNI

-613 VVGYYFSKE
+613 VVGYYFSKD

-637 LITKSKD
+637 LISKSKD
-644 MVLVSKDKNKT
+644 MVLVSKDKDKT

-678 ESNKERVNATLL
+678 ESNKERVNTTLL
-690 ASGIILIISLVE
+690 VSGVILIISLVE
-702 VFLMIRASFI
+702 VFLMIRASFL

-752 LASYILKT
+752 LASYILKV
-760 LTSIKFLS
+760 LSNIKFLS
-768 KSFLVDFRII
+768 KYFLVNFRIV

-796 VFNTIRHR
+796 VFNTIRRR

>member
-248 HDVIKDEDKLINIY
+248 HDVIKDQDKLINIY

-280 YVNSKNRD
+280 YVNSKSRD
-288 NVVVIDEDSNIELIN
+288 NIVVIDEDSNIELIN

-339 ITNGFRKVF
+339 ITNGFKKVF

-356 LLLGFVLSGMF
+356 LLLGFILSGMF
-367 IMYSVASIA
+367 IMYSVSSIA

-385 FVTMNKNYLSINLN
+385 FVTMNKNYLSVNLN

-408 YETMD
+408 YENLD
-413 SVNYIIPGNSYV
+413 SVDYIIPGNSSV
-425 NFNVSYNDYYQSLN
+425 NFSVNYNDYYQSIN
-439 YSDNLSGSL
+439 IKDILSGSL
-448 SDINLINDSDVV
+448 SDINLIKDSDIV

-471 VVDKKCILS
+471 VVDKRSILS
-480 MFDATGYANM
+480 MFDETGYANM
-490 LGVKN
+490 IGIKN

-500 GRKIKINTMNAFVIV
+500 GREIKIDTMDAFVIV
-515 GVVDLG
+515 GIVDLG
-521 SPSIYMNRNNFV
+521 SPSIYMNRSNFI
-533 NVLSNTKSTDD
+533 NVLSNTK
-544 TINNDMLSVAEVE
+544 NNDTNMYVSEEE

-565 YNLYV
+565 YSLEV

-578 NYPVNDYEVIVNI
+578 NYPINDYEVIVNI

-613 VVGYYFSKE
+613 VVGYYFSKD

-637 LITKSKD
+637 LISKSKD
-644 MVLVSKDKNKT
+644 MVLVSKDKDKT

-678 ESNKERVNATLL
+678 ESNKERVNTTLL
-690 ASGIILIISLVE
+690 VSGVILIISLVE
-702 VFLMIRASFI
+702 VFLMIRASFL

-752 LASYILKT
+752 LASYILKV
-760 LTSIKFLS
+760 LSNIKFLS
-768 KSFLVDFRII
+768 KYFLVNFRIV

-796 VFNTIRHR
+796 VFNTIRRR

>member
-356 LLLGFVLSGMF
+356 LLLGFILSGMF
-367 IMYSVASIA
+367 IMYSVSSIA

-385 FVTMNKNYLSINLN
+385 FVTMNKNYLSVNLN
-399 KIKVDDYLK
+399 NIKVDDYLK
-408 YETMD
+408 YENLD
-413 SVNYIIPGNSYV
+413 SVDYIIPGNSSV
-425 NFNVSYNDYYQSLN
+425 NFSVNYNDYYQSIN
-439 YSDNLSGSL
+439 IKDILSGSL
-448 SDINLINDSDVV
+448 SDINLIKDSDIV

-471 VVDKKCILS
+471 VVDKRSILS
-480 MFDATGYANM
+480 MFDETGYANM
-490 LGVKN
+490 IGVKN

-500 GRKIKINTMNAFVIV
+500 GREIKIDTMDAFVIV
-515 GVVDLG
+515 GIVDLG
-521 SPSIYMNRNNFV
+521 SPSIYMNRSNFI
-533 NVLSNTKSTDD
+533 NVLSNTK
-544 TINNDMLSVAEVE
+544 NNDTNMYISEEE
-557 IGNQKVYD
+557 IGNQKIYD
-565 YNLYV
+565 YNLEV

-613 VVGYYFSKE
+613 VVGYYFSKD

-637 LITKSKD
+637 LISKSKD
-644 MVLVSKDKNKT
+644 MVLVSKDKDKT

-678 ESNKERVNATLL
+678 EGNKERVNTTLL
-690 ASGIILIISLVE
+690 VSGVILIISLVE
-702 VFLMIRASFI
+702 VFLMIRASFL

-752 LASYILKT
+752 LASYILKV
-760 LTSIKFLS
+760 LSNIKFLS
-768 KSFLVDFRII
+768 KYFLVNFRIV

-796 VFNTIRHR
+796 VFNTIRRR

>member
-262 LDDKD
+262 LDNKD

-339 ITNGFRKVF
+339 ITNGFKKVF

-356 LLLGFVLSGMF
+356 LLLGFILSGMF
-367 IMYSVASIA
+367 IMYSVSSIA

-385 FVTMNKNYLSINLN
+385 FVTMNKNYLSVNLN

-408 YETMD
+408 YENLD
-413 SVNYIIPGNSYV
+413 SVDYIIPGNSSV
-425 NFNVSYNDYYQSLN
+425 NFSVNYNDYYQSIN
-439 YSDNLSGSL
+439 IKDILSGSL
-448 SDINLINDSDVV
+448 SDINLIKDSDIV

-471 VVDKKCILS
+471 VVDKRSILS
-480 MFDATGYANM
+480 MFDETGYANM
-490 LGVKN
+490 VGVKN

-500 GRKIKINTMNAFVIV
+500 GREIKIDTMDAFVIA
-515 GVVDLG
+515 GIVDLG
-521 SPSIYMNRNNFV
+521 SPSIYMDKSNFI
-533 NVLSNTKSTDD
+533 NVLSNTK
-544 TINNDMLSVAEVE
+544 NNDTNMYVSEEE
-557 IGNQKVYD
+557 IGNQKIYD
-565 YNLYV
+565 YNLEV

-613 VVGYYFSKE
+613 VVGYYFSKD

-637 LITKSKD
+637 LISKSKD
-644 MVLVSKDKNKT
+644 MVLVSKDKDKT

-678 ESNKERVNATLL
+678 EGNKERVNTTLL
-690 ASGIILIISLVE
+690 VSGVILIISLVE
-702 VFLMIRASFI
+702 VFLMIRASFL

-752 LASYILKT
+752 LASYILKV
-760 LTSIKFLS
+760 LSNIKFLS
-768 KSFLVDFRII
+768 KYFLVNFRIV
-778 LLSIIFVYIFNLI
+778 LLSIVFVYIFNLI

-796 VFNTIRHR
+796 VFNTIRRR

>member
-280 YVNSKNRD
+280 YVNSKSRD
-288 NVVVIDEDSNIELIN
+288 NIVVIDEDSNIELIN

-339 ITNGFRKVF
+339 ITNGFKKVF
-348 DYSFLKKL
+348 DYSILKKL
-356 LLLGFVLSGMF
+356 LLLGFILSGMF
-367 IMYSVASIA
+367 IMYSVSSIA

-385 FVTMNKNYLSINLN
+385 FVTMNKNYLSVNLN

-408 YETMD
+408 YENLD
-413 SVNYIIPGNSYV
+413 SVDYIIPGNSSV
-425 NFNVSYNDYYQSLN
+425 NFSVNYNDYYQSIN
-439 YSDNLSGSL
+439 IKDILSGSL
-448 SDINLINDSDVV
+448 SDINLIKDSDIV

-471 VVDKKCILS
+471 VVDKRSILS
-480 MFDATGYANM
+480 MFDETGYANM
-490 LGVKN
+490 IGIKN

-500 GRKIKINTMNAFVIV
+500 GREIKIDTMDAFVIV
-515 GVVDLG
+515 GIVDLG
-521 SPSIYMNRNNFV
+521 SPSIYMNRSNFI
-533 NVLSNTKSTDD
+533 NVLSNTK
-544 TINNDMLSVAEVE
+544 NNDTNMYISEEE
-557 IGNQKVYD
+557 IGNQKIYD
-565 YNLYV
+565 YNLEV

-613 VVGYYFSKE
+613 VVGYYFSKD

-637 LITKSKD
+637 LISKSKD
-644 MVLVSKDKNKT
+644 LVLVSEDKNKT
-655 INEFRDMGLN
+655 INEFRNMGLN

-678 ESNKERVNATLL
+678 EGNKERVNTTLL
-690 ASGIILIISLVE
+690 VSGVILIISLVE
-702 VFLMIRASFI
+702 VFLMIRASFL

-752 LASYILKT
+752 LASYILKV
-760 LTSIKFLS
+760 LSNIKFLS
-768 KSFLVDFRII
+768 KYFLVNFRIV

-796 VFNTIRHR
+796 VFNTIRRR

>member
-25 ISLEFND
+25 VSLEFND

-72 SKIDGKV
+72 SKIDSKV

-105 VALVLTMLGI
+105 VALVLTMIGI

-130 KVGMLRYKRRPANML
+130 KVGMLRYKKRPANML

-171 TGNLDSKNSLEIMKI
+171 TGNLDSKNSLEVMKI

-248 HDVIKDEDKLINIY
+248 HDIIKDEDKLINIY
-262 LDDKD
+262 LDEKD

-280 YVNSKNRD
+280 YVNSKSRD

-356 LLLGFVLSGMF
+356 LLLGFILSGMF
-367 IMYSVASIA
+367 IMYSVSSIA

-385 FVTMNKNYLSINLN
+385 FVTMNKNYLSVNLN

-408 YETMD
+408 YENLD
-413 SVNYIIPGNSYV
+413 SVDYIIPGNSSV
-425 NFNVSYNDYYQSLN
+425 NFSVNYNDYYQSIN
-439 YSDNLSGSL
+439 IKDILSGSL
-448 SDINLINDSDVV
+448 SDINLIKDSDIV

-471 VVDKKCILS
+471 VVDKRSILS
-480 MFDATGYANM
+480 MFDETGYANM
-490 LGVKN
+490 IGIKN

-500 GRKIKINTMNAFVIV
+500 GREIKIDTMDAFVIV
-515 GVVDLG
+515 GIVDLG
-521 SPSIYMNRNNFV
+521 SPSIYMDKSNFI
-533 NVLSNTKSTDD
+533 NVLSNTK
-544 TINNDMLSVAEVE
+544 NNDTNMYISEEE

-565 YNLYV
+565 YNLEV

-578 NYPVNDYEVIVNI
+578 NYPINDYEVIVNI

-613 VVGYYFSKE
+613 VVGYYFSKD

-637 LITKSKD
+637 LISKSKD
-644 MVLVSKDKNKT
+644 MVLVSKDKDST

-678 ESNKERVNATLL
+678 ESNKERVNTTLL
-690 ASGIILIISLVE
+690 VSGVILIISLVE
-702 VFLMIRASFI
+702 VFLMIRASFL

-752 LASYILKT
+752 LASYILKV
-760 LTSIKFLS
+760 LSNIKFLS
-768 KSFLVDFRII
+768 KYFLVNFRIV

-796 VFNTIRHR
+796 IFNTIRRR

>member
-280 YVNSKNRD
+280 YVNSKSRD
-288 NVVVIDEDSNIELIN
+288 NIVVIDEDSNIELIN

-339 ITNGFRKVF
+339 ITNGFKKVF

-356 LLLGFVLSGMF
+356 LLLGFILSGMF
-367 IMYSVASIA
+367 IMYSVSSIA

-385 FVTMNKNYLSINLN
+385 FVTMNKNYLSVNLN

-408 YETMD
+408 YENLD
-413 SVNYIIPGNSYV
+413 SVNYIMPGNSSV
-425 NFNVSYNDYYQSLN
+425 NFSVNYNDYYQSIN
-439 YSDNLSGSL
+439 IKDILSGSL
-448 SDINLINDSDVV
+448 SDINLIKDSDIV

-471 VVDKKCILS
+471 VVDKRSILS
-480 MFDATGYANM
+480 MFDETGYANM
-490 LGVKN
+490 IGVKN

-500 GRKIKINTMNAFVIV
+500 GREIKIDTMDAFVIV
-515 GVVDLG
+515 GIVDLG
-521 SPSIYMNRNNFV
+521 SPSIYMDKSNFI
-533 NVLSNTKSTDD
+533 NVLSNTK
-544 TINNDMLSVAEVE
+544 NNDTNMYVSEEE

-565 YNLYV
+565 YNLEV

-578 NYPVNDYEVIVNI
+578 NYPINDYEVIVNI

-613 VVGYYFSKE
+613 VVGYYFSKD

-637 LITKSKD
+637 LISKSKD
-644 MVLVSKDKNKT
+644 MVLVSKDKDKT

-678 ESNKERVNATLL
+678 ESNKERVNTTLL
-690 ASGIILIISLVE
+690 VSGVILIISLVE
-702 VFLMIRASFI
+702 VFLMIRASFL

-752 LASYILKT
+752 LASYILKV
-760 LTSIKFLS
+760 LSNIKFLS
-768 KSFLVDFRII
+768 KYFLVNFRIV
-778 LLSIIFVYIFNLI
+778 LLSIVFVYIFNLI

-796 VFNTIRHR
+796 VFNTIRRR

>member
-1 MLSLKNVNKYFNR
+1 MLSLKKVNKYFNR

-25 ISLEFND
+25 VSLEFND

-72 SKIDGKV
+72 SKIDAKV

-171 TGNLDSKNSLEIMKI
+171 TGNLDSKNSLEVMKI

-262 LDDKD
+262 LDEKD

-339 ITNGFRKVF
+339 ITNGFKKVF

-356 LLLGFVLSGMF
+356 LLLGFILSGMF
-367 IMYSVASIA
+367 IMYSVSSIA

-385 FVTMNKNYLSINLN
+385 FVTMNKNYLSVNLN

-408 YETMD
+408 YENLD
-413 SVNYIIPGNSYV
+413 SVDYIIPGNSSV
-425 NFNVSYNDYYQSLN
+425 NFSVNYNDYYQSIN
-439 YSDNLSGSL
+439 IKDILSGSL
-448 SDINLINDSDVV
+448 SDINLIKDSDIV

-471 VVDKKCILS
+471 VVDKRSILS
-480 MFDATGYANM
+480 MFDETGYANM
-490 LGVKN
+490 IGIKN

-500 GRKIKINTMNAFVIV
+500 GREIKIDTMDAFVIV
-515 GVVDLG
+515 GIVDLG
-521 SPSIYMNRNNFV
+521 SPSIYMNRSNFI
-533 NVLSNTKSTDD
+533 NVLSNTK
-544 TINNDMLSVAEVE
+544 NNDTNMYVSEEE

-565 YNLYV
+565 YNLEV

-613 VVGYYFSKE
+613 VVGYYFSKD

-637 LITKSKD
+637 LISKSKD
-644 MVLVSKDKNKT
+644 MVLVSKDKDKT

-678 ESNKERVNATLL
+678 EGNKERVNTTLL
-690 ASGIILIISLVE
+690 VSGVILIISLVE
-702 VFLMIRASFI
+702 VFLMIRASFL

-752 LASYILKT
+752 LASYILKV
-760 LTSIKFLS
+760 LSNIKFLS
-768 KSFLVDFRII
+768 KYFLVNFRIV

-796 VFNTIRHR
+796 VFNTIRRR

>member
-130 KVGMLRYKRRPANML
+130 KVGMLRYKRRPASML

-158 LVKNPNIILADEP
+158 LVKDPNIILADEP
-171 TGNLDSKNSLEIMKI
+171 TGNLDSKNSLEVMKI

-280 YVNSKNRD
+280 YVNSKSRD
-288 NVVVIDEDSNIELIN
+288 NIVVIDEDSNIELIN

-356 LLLGFVLSGMF
+356 LLLGFLLSGMF
-367 IMYSVASIA
+367 IMYSVSSIA

-385 FVTMNKNYLSINLN
+385 FVTMNKNYLSVNLN

-408 YETMD
+408 YENLD
-413 SVNYIIPGNSYV
+413 SVDYIIPGNSSV
-425 NFNVSYNDYYQSLN
+425 NFSVNYNDYYQSIN
-439 YSDNLSGSL
+439 IKDILSGSL
-448 SDINLINDSDVV
+448 SDINLIKDSDIV

-471 VVDKKCILS
+471 VVDKRSILS
-480 MFDATGYANM
+480 MFDETGYANM
-490 LGVKN
+490 IGIKN

-500 GRKIKINTMNAFVIV
+500 GREIKIDTMDAFVIV
-515 GVVDLG
+515 GIVDLG
-521 SPSIYMNRNNFV
+521 SPSIYMNRSNFI
-533 NVLSNTKSTDD
+533 NVLSNTK
-544 TINNDMLSVAEVE
+544 NNDTNMYISEEE
-557 IGNQKVYD
+557 IGNQKIYD
-565 YNLYV
+565 YNLEV

-591 KNSDTMPLNKY
+591 KNNDTMPLNKY

-613 VVGYYFSKE
+613 VVGYYFSKD

-637 LITKSKD
+637 LISKSKD
-644 MVLVSKDKNKT
+644 LVLVSKDKDKT

-678 ESNKERVNATLL
+678 EGNKERVNTTLL
-690 ASGIILIISLVE
+690 VSGVILIISLVE
-702 VFLMIRASFI
+702 VFLMIRASFL

-752 LASYILKT
+752 LASYILKV
-760 LTSIKFLS
+760 LSNIKFLS
-768 KSFLVDFRII
+768 KYFLVNFRIV

-796 VFNTIRHR
+796 VFNTIRRR

>member
-242 LKDFDK
+242 LKDFGK

-280 YVNSKNRD
+280 YANSKSRD
-288 NVVVIDEDSNIELIN
+288 NIVVIDEDSNIELIN

-312 DIDKYNFDLKDDG
+312 DIDKYNFDLKDYG

-339 ITNGFRKVF
+339 ITNGFKKVF

-356 LLLGFVLSGMF
+356 LLLGFILSGMF
-367 IMYSVASIA
+367 IMYSVSSIA

-385 FVTMNKNYLSINLN
+385 FVTMNKNYLSVNLN

-408 YETMD
+408 YENLD
-413 SVNYIIPGNSYV
+413 SVDYIIPGNSSV
-425 NFNVSYNDYYQSLN
+425 NFSVNYNDYYQSIN
-439 YSDNLSGSL
+439 IKDILSGSL
-448 SDINLINDSDVV
+448 SDINLIKDSDIL
-460 YGTMPKEMNEV
+460 YGTVPKEINEV
-471 VVDKKCILS
+471 VVDKRSILS
-480 MFDATGYANM
+480 MFDETGYANM
-490 LGVKN
+490 IGVKN
-495 VSDMI
+495 ISDMI
-500 GRKIKINTMNAFVIV
+500 GREIKIDTMDAFVIV
-515 GVVDLG
+515 GIVDLG
-521 SPSIYMNRNNFV
+521 SPSIYMNRSNFI
-533 NVLSNTKSTDD
+533 NVLSNTK
-544 TINNDMLSVAEVE
+544 NNDTNMYISEEE
-557 IGNQKVYD
+557 IGNQKIYD
-565 YNLYV
+565 YNLEV

-591 KNSDTMPLNKY
+591 KNNDTMPLNKY

-613 VVGYYFSKE
+613 VVGYYFSKD

-637 LITKSKD
+637 LISKSKD
-644 MVLVSKDKNKT
+644 MVLVSKDKDKT

-678 ESNKERVNATLL
+678 EGNKERVNTTLL
-690 ASGIILIISLVE
+690 VSGVILIISLVE
-702 VFLMIRASFI
+702 VFLMIRASFL

-752 LASYILKT
+752 LASYILKV
-760 LTSIKFLS
+760 LSNIKFLS
-768 KSFLVDFRII
+768 KYFLVNFRIV

-796 VFNTIRHR
+796 VFNTIRRR

>member
-288 NVVVIDEDSNIELIN
+288 NIVVIDEDSNIELIN

-356 LLLGFVLSGMF
+356 LLLGFILSGMF
-367 IMYSVASIA
+367 IMYSVSSIA

-385 FVTMNKNYLSINLN
+385 FVTMNKNYLSVNLN

-408 YETMD
+408 YENLD
-413 SVNYIIPGNSYV
+413 SVDYIIPGNSSV
-425 NFNVSYNDYYQSLN
+425 NFSVNYNDYYQSIN
-439 YSDNLSGSL
+439 IKDILSGSL
-448 SDINLINDSDVV
+448 SDINLIKDSDIL
-460 YGTMPKEMNEV
+460 YGTVPKEINEV
-471 VVDKKCILS
+471 VVDKRSILS
-480 MFDATGYANM
+480 MFDETGYANM
-490 LGVKN
+490 IGVKN
-495 VSDMI
+495 ISDMI
-500 GRKIKINTMNAFVIV
+500 GREIKIDTMDAFVIV
-515 GVVDLG
+515 GIVDLG
-521 SPSIYMNRNNFV
+521 SPSIYMNRSNFI
-533 NVLSNTKSTDD
+533 NVLSNTK
-544 TINNDMLSVAEVE
+544 NNDTNMYISEEE
-557 IGNQKVYD
+557 IGNQKIYD
-565 YNLYV
+565 YNLEV

-591 KNSDTMPLNKY
+591 KNSDTMPLNKF

-613 VVGYYFSKE
+613 VVGYYFSKD

-637 LITKSKD
+637 LISKSKD
-644 MVLVSKDKNKT
+644 MVLVSKDKDKT

-678 ESNKERVNATLL
+678 EGNKERVNTTLL
-690 ASGIILIISLVE
+690 VSGVILIISLVE
-702 VFLMIRASFI
+702 VFLMIRASFL

-752 LASYILKT
+752 LASYILKV
-760 LTSIKFLS
+760 LSNIKFLS
-768 KSFLVDFRII
+768 KYFLVNFRIV

-796 VFNTIRHR
+796 VFNTIRRR